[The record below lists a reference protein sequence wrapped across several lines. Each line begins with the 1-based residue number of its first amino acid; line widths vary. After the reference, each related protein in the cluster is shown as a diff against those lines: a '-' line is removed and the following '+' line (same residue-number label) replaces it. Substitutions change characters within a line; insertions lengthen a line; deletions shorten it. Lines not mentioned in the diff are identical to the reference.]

1 MLGNDIVDL
10 NHLPDKVRSFSEPYL
25 NKICSVREIEKVIGS
40 DNPELMLWRIWT
52 MKESAY
58 KIAMKLGAK
67 RAFNPKSFE
76 TFPFDA
82 TAGLVSTDYGT
93 MLSESVFDENF
104 IHTVSFLPKSKGF
117 KSGQKICADH
127 QSEAVRKAIIE
138 DFKMQNPIQDNAEII
153 MKSDIPFLSTET
165 GFVDIS
171 LSHHGSY
178 IAWAFEIL

>member
-10 NHLPDKVRSFSEPYL
+10 NHLPDKVRSLSEPYL

-67 RAFNPKSFE
+67 RAYNPKSFE
-76 TFPFDA
+76 TFPVDA

-93 MLSESVFDENF
+93 MLSETVFDENY

-127 QSEAVRKAIIE
+127 QSEAVRLAIIE
-138 DFKMQNPIQDNAEII
+138 DFRIQNPNQDRAEII
-153 MKSDIPFLSTET
+153 MKSDIPFLSTDT
-165 GFVDIS
+165 SFVDIS
-171 LSHHGSY
+171 LSHHGDF
-178 IAWAFEIL
+178 IAWAFENS